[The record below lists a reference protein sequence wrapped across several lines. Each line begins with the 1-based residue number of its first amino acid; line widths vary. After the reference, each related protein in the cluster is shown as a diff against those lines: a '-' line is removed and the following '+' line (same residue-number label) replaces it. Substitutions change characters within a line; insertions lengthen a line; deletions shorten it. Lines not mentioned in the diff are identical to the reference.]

1 MIMIQYQNNDITVFQ
16 SALYQTTSIVLQT
29 EEMVLI
35 VDPNWLPGEIDDIRG
50 YVNSIRGDRDT
61 YLLFTHGD
69 FDHIIGYK
77 AFPGAITI
85 GSKELSS
92 HPQKEHKLTLIRQ
105 FDSKN
110 YIQRKYPVEFPEIEV
125 IISRDAHQLIVG
137 DTTLTF
143 YKAPGH
149 TSDGLFTVIEPLG
162 IFIAGDYLSNFELPF
177 IYHSA
182 KEYKQTLKTVQH
194 IFDHHS
200 IKMLVPGHGQATMDY
215 DEMKRRLE
223 MASDYLQR
231 LIEAVVSKDES
242 LIAALS
248 KEHAF
253 QSSFTE
259 ECHNE
264 NIRIIE
270 NEYGSNPL

>member
-1 MIMIQYQNNDITVFQ
+1 MIMIQYQNEYITVFQ
-16 SALYQTTSIVLQT
+16 SSLYQTTSIVLQT

-35 VDPNWLPGEIDDIRG
+35 VDPNWLPSEIDDIRD
-50 YVNSIRGDRDT
+50 YVNSIRGDRNT

-92 HPQKEHKLTLIRQ
+92 HPHKKQKLSLIQ
-105 FDSKN
+105 KFDSKH
-110 YIQRKYPVEFPEIEV
+110 YIQRNYPIEFPEIDV
-125 IISRDAHQLIVG
+125 IISEDAQQLIVG

-149 TSDGLFTVIEPLG
+149 TSDGLFTVIEPIG
-162 IFIAGDYLSNFELPF
+162 IFIAGDYLSDFELPF

-182 KEYKQTLKTVQH
+182 KEYNQTLNTVQH
-194 IFDHHS
+194 VFDHHT
-200 IKMLVPGHGQATMDY
+200 IKILVPGHGQATMDF

-223 MASDYLQR
+223 MATQYLQR
-231 LIEAVVSKDES
+231 LVQAVLTKDES

-248 KEHAF
+248 NEHGF
-253 QSSFTE
+253 QSSFTD
-259 ECHNE
+259 ECHKE
-264 NIRIIE
+264 NVTIIE
-270 NEYGSNPL
+270 NEYGSNSL

>member
-1 MIMIQYQNNDITVFQ
+1 MIMIQYQNEYITVFQ

-35 VDPNWLPGEIDDIRG
+35 VDPNWLPGEIDDIRD
-50 YVNSIRGDRDT
+50 YVNSIKGNQNT

-77 AFPGAITI
+77 AFPDAITI

-92 HPQKEHKLTLIRQ
+92 HPHKEHKLSLIQ
-105 FDSKN
+105 KFDSKH
-110 YIQRKYPVEFPEIEV
+110 YIQRNYPIEFPEIDV
-125 IISRDAHQLIVG
+125 IISEDAQQLIVG

-149 TSDGLFTVIEPLG
+149 TSDGLFTVIEPIG
-162 IFIAGDYLSNFELPF
+162 IFIAGDYLSDFELPF

-182 KEYKQTLKTVQH
+182 KEYNQTLKTVQH
-194 IFDHHS
+194 VLDHHT
-200 IKMLVPGHGQATMDY
+200 IKMLVPGHGQATMDF

-223 MASDYLQR
+223 MATQYLQR
-231 LIEAVVSKDES
+231 LVQAVLTKDES

-248 KEHAF
+248 NEHGF
-253 QSSFTE
+253 QSSFTD
-259 ECHNE
+259 ECHKE
-264 NIRIIE
+264 NVTIIE
-270 NEYGSNPL
+270 NEYGSNSL